1 MKPEKLVTAPF
12 LAAIA
17 AMLLSSCAKEESIQS
32 GLEPSEPEPVIPQ
45 VVERPRVHAE
55 MADESSAEKMGGL
68 LSNRLVFFEYD
79 KSAVMAEDLAT
90 INAHADFLIINRG
103 KIAVLEG
110 HADERGSNEYNLAL
124 GLRRAEAVR
133 EIMVASGVYADQ
145 IETISYGEER
155 PRSLGSDESAWLEN
169 RRVRIVY
176 SDE

>member
-1 MKPEKLVTAPF
+1 MKPKKLVTASF
-12 LAAIA
+12 MAATA

-32 GLEPSEPEPVIPQ
+32 GLEPSKPE
-45 VVERPRVHAE
+45 VVKPKVAERPQVHAE
-55 MADESSAEKMGGL
+55 IADESSADRMGGL
-68 LSNRLVFFEYD
+68 LDQRLIFFDYD
-79 KSAVMAEDLAT
+79 KSAVMADDLAI

-103 KIAVLEG
+103 KTVILEG

-133 EIMVASGVYADQ
+133 EILVASGVYADQ
-145 IETISYGEER
+145 VETISYGEER
-155 PRSLGSDESAWLEN
+155 PRATGSDESAWADN

>member
-1 MKPEKLVTAPF
+1 MKPKKLVTAPI
-12 LAAIA
+12 LAAAA

-32 GLEPSEPEPVIPQ
+32 GLEPSEPEVVAPK

-55 MADESSAEKMGGL
+55 VADESSASSLGGL
-68 LSNRLVFFEYD
+68 LGQRLIFFDYD
-79 KSAVMAEDLAT
+79 KSAVKADDLGVL
-90 INAHADFLIINRG
+90 NAHADFLIINRG
-103 KIAVLEG
+103 KTVVLEG

-145 IETISYGEER
+145 IETVSFGEER
-155 PRSLGSDESAWLEN
+155 PLALGSDEEAWAEN